1 MAYIT
6 FTGKTDKFEIM
17 TIANIHSD
25 DIDSFSAD
33 ELIFVPLGGSAEIGM
48 NVNLYHYNNSWLM
61 VDLGISFPDDT
72 MPGIDVLLP
81 DIRYIEDRK
90 DQLEALILT
99 HAHEDHFGAI
109 PYLWSRLGV
118 PIYGTAFTIALL
130 KRKLAESRIDIK
142 IPLHVIDYNCEYKF
156 KSFSI
161 EFVQLNHSIPDPAAL
176 VIRTDK
182 GAILHTGDWKFD
194 STPHIGTDTDKQRL
208 RQIGDDGILAMVG
221 DSTNAMVEGHTP
233 SEDVALKGLT
243 EVIGE
248 ADRAVA
254 ITCFASNVARINSI
268 VTAATAHNRSVC
280 VVGRALNRTIAA
292 AREAGYL
299 ADLPDFVS
307 ESDANL
313 LPPENLVII
322 CTGSQGEGRAAMAR
336 IASGTHETIK
346 LHKGDMTIFSSRQI
360 PGNEAAIS
368 RVQNNLIRQGVTII
382 TDEERPVHV
391 SGHPARD
398 EMSEMYGLVRPK
410 IAIPVHGTARHLEAH
425 AALAK
430 SCQVP
435 QQLIPSNGAIIR
447 LASGKAEQIG
457 LVDVDL
463 QTFESGDVVPLE
475 ADFLKSRK
483 RMLWNGSLSVSV
495 VLDGGGELLL
505 APSISQTGLCSP
517 EQAER
522 FTADASIAVEDRL
535 EGLDDEAIL
544 DDKKVKKTITECIRA
559 LARTH
564 FRLRPVVDVHIM
576 RA

>member
-1 MAYIT
+1 M
-6 FTGKTDKFEIM
+6 KK
-17 TIANIHSD
+17 ANKHSTHEF
-25 DIDSFSAD
+25 DSFAAD
-33 ELIFVPLGGSAEIGM
+33 DLIFVPLGGSAEIGM
-48 NVNLYHYNNSWLM
+48 NVNLYHYKQSWLM

-72 MPGIDVLLP
+72 MPGIDILIP
-81 DIRYIEDRK
+81 DISYIEDRK

-130 KRKLAESRIDIK
+130 KRKLSESRIDIK

-156 KSFSI
+156 KSFSV
-161 EFVQLNHSIPDPAAL
+161 ELVHLNHSIPDPAAL

-182 GAILHTGDWKFD
+182 GVILHTGDWKFD
-194 STPHIGTDTDKQRL
+194 ETPHLGTDTDKQRL
-208 RQIGDDGILAMVG
+208 REIGDHGVLAMVG
-221 DSTNAMVEGHTP
+221 DSTNAMVEGGTP
-233 SEDVALKGLT
+233 SEDVAMKGLT

-248 ADRAVA
+248 AKRAVA
-254 ITCFASNVARINSI
+254 VTCFASNVARIQSI
-268 VTAATAHNRSVC
+268 IAAATAHNRSVC
-280 VVGRALNRTIAA
+280 IVGRALNRTIAA
-292 AREAGYL
+292 AKEAGYL
-299 ADLPDFVS
+299 TDCPDFVS
-307 ESDANL
+307 ETDAHL

-322 CTGSQGEGRAAMAR
+322 CTGSQGEARAAMAR
-336 IASGTHETIK
+336 IASGTHESIK

-368 RVQNNLIRQGVTII
+368 RVQDNLIKQGVHVV

-398 EMSEMYGLVRPK
+398 EIIEMYGLVRPK

-435 QQLIPSNGAIIR
+435 QQFIPSNGAVIR
-447 LASGKAEQIG
+447 LQDGEAEQIDQIQTG
-457 LVDVDL
+457 L
-463 QTFESGDVVPLE
+463 QTFEAGDVVPLE
-475 ADFLKSRK
+475 SDFLKSRK

-495 VLDGGGELLL
+495 VLDGSGELLL
-505 APSISQTGLCSP
+505 APSVSQTGLCS
-517 EQAER
+517 EAQAEK

-535 EGLDDEAIL
+535 EALDDDAIL
-544 DDKKVKKTITECIRA
+544 DDKKVEKTITESVRS
-559 LARTH
+559 LARTQ

>member
-1 MAYIT
+1 M
-6 FTGKTDKFEIM
+6 
-17 TIANIHSD
+17 
-25 DIDSFSAD
+25 
-33 ELIFVPLGGSAEIGM
+33 
-48 NVNLYHYNNSWLM
+48 
-61 VDLGISFPDDT
+61 
-72 MPGIDVLLP
+72 
-81 DIRYIEDRK
+81 
-90 DQLEALILT
+90 
-99 HAHEDHFGAI
+99 
-109 PYLWSRLGV
+109 

-130 KRKLAESRIDIK
+130 KRKLAESRIDVK

-292 AREAGYL
+292 AIEAGYL

-346 LHKGDMTIFSSRQI
+346 LHKGDMTIFSSR
-360 PGNEAAIS
+360 
-368 RVQNNLIRQGVTII
+368 R
-382 TDEERPVHV
+382 
-391 SGHPARD
+391 
-398 EMSEMYGLVRPK
+398 
-410 IAIPVHGTARHLEAH
+410 
-425 AALAK
+425 
-430 SCQVP
+430 
-435 QQLIPSNGAIIR
+435 
-447 LASGKAEQIG
+447 
-457 LVDVDL
+457 
-463 QTFESGDVVPLE
+463 
-475 ADFLKSRK
+475 
-483 RMLWNGSLSVSV
+483 
-495 VLDGGGELLL
+495 
-505 APSISQTGLCSP
+505 
-517 EQAER
+517 
-522 FTADASIAVEDRL
+522 
-535 EGLDDEAIL
+535 
-544 DDKKVKKTITECIRA
+544 IRA
-559 LARTH
+559 MK
-564 FRLRPVVDVHIM
+564 PQ
-576 RA
+576 